1 MSITL
6 TIPDAEFSHYFT
18 QAGYPKKDNLDYLHY
33 FGGSASESTAN
44 LGLLN
49 NSGLNV
55 IGSPEFHDGYA
66 TLDRANH
73 FETENT
79 YSEQKITFIIA
90 VRSLDLSRYNAGTY
104 TELDKTGFI
113 LHRQT
118 SSGISYYNAMVA
130 DNAEVSAS
138 LFIHHESNLA
148 DNFTFVALTYDGD
161 TLVNYSIEGGLVSKL
176 DTSVNV
182 NLPSKKI
189 LYGGWTL
196 VGATQ
201 HSDYA
206 MAAVYNTALTD
217 EELKLFYAKAKNK
230 LAKRGVVL
238 K

>member
-6 TIPDAEFSHYFT
+6 TIPDAEFSHYFSQT
-18 QAGYPKKDNLDYLHY
+18 GYPKKDNLDYLHY

-44 LGLLN
+44 LGILN

-66 TLDRANH
+66 TLNRGNH
-73 FETENT
+73 FETANT

-90 VRSLDLSRYNAGTY
+90 VRSPDVGRYNAGTY
-104 TELDKTGFI
+104 NDPEKTGFI
-113 LHRQT
+113 LHRQLNGSV
-118 SSGISYYNAMVA
+118 SSYSSVVA
-130 DNAEVSAS
+130 DAVLNATQ
-138 LFIHHESNLA
+138 IIYHESNLA
-148 DNFTFVALTYDGD
+148 DNFTFVALTYDGA

-176 DTSVNV
+176 DTSVKV
-182 NLPSKKI
+182 SLPSKKI

-196 VGATQ
+196 VGPTQ
-201 HSDYA
+201 YNDYA

-217 EELKLFYAKAKNK
+217 DELKLFYAKLKDK